1 MEISKQLICPLKG
14 TGSARLNEEF
24 NNGRFE
30 RKSWSNLGRKQFS
43 SKDDPPSPLA
53 CNKILALFT
62 LFFLLLPRLAWPL
75 VESTW
80 RDQLI
85 ALHRAS
91 PKKAGEIQRF
101 QRRRW
106 KVSGEDGRIGE
117 KREGA
122 LATLVVRQPLRHLAT
137 MSLSSLNTPF
147 RRLNRDPPPG

>member
-24 NNGRFE
+24 NKGRSE
-30 RKSWSNLGRKQFS
+30 RKSWSNLGRKH
-43 SKDDPPSPLA
+43 PPSPLA

-147 RRLNRDPPPG
+147 RRPRGRLNRDPPPG